1 MPSTL
6 IRKTSYDDQRRTLS
20 VWFVPSGS
28 RYDYENVP
36 PELYA
41 ALRRAFS
48 KGSFF
53 NAFIRNQYPFRRVDD
68 DLDE

>member
-6 IRKTSYDDQRRTLS
+6 IRKTSYDDERRVLS

-28 RYDYENVP
+28 RYDYEDVP

-41 ALRRAFS
+41 AMRRALS

-53 NAFIRNQYPFRRVDD
+53 NTYIRNHYAYRRVDD

>member
-1 MPSTL
+1 MPSKL
-6 IRKTSYDDQRRTLS
+6 IRKTRYDDEHRILS
-20 VWFVPSGS
+20 VWFVPSGQ
-28 RYDYENVP
+28 RYDYEGVP

-53 NAFIRNQYPFRRVDD
+53 NTSIRNRFPYRQVDD
-68 DLDE
+68 ADD

>member
-6 IRKTSYDDQRRTLS
+6 IRKTSYDDERQVLS

-53 NAFIRNQYPFRRVDD
+53 NTYIRNQFFYRR
-68 DLDE
+68 LDEDPGE